1 MVANVLQMA
10 WEMEGEQETL
20 KRQWK
25 SRRELLEE
33 AILGECVENCNGQW
47 LKFACKVLQQNGI
60 EESYFAEQ
68 VYELLTRVVESTET
82 L

>member
-1 MVANVLQMA
+1 
-10 WEMEGEQETL
+10 MEGEQETL
-20 KRQWK
+20 KWQWK

-33 AILGECVENCNGQW
+33 AILWECVENCNGQW

-82 L
+82 LWL